1 VSPYIS
7 ALSPELGE
15 FGDRGFAEL
24 IEAAPDEAE
33 FFGEFRCEFGFGDRV
48 SVTLTPSCSPVVVSI
63 Y

>member
-1 VSPYIS
+1 MRR
-7 ALSPELGE
+7 E